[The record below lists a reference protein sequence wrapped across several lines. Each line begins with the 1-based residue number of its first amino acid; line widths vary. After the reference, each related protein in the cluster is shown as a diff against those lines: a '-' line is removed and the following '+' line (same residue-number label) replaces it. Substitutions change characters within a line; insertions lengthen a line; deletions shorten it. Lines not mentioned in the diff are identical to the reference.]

1 MGTPKSLLDACSA
14 ATRKIRDP
22 MHIFAP
28 LIWSE
33 FVRSDSV
40 VELVN
45 VGLPRVIRGIPTYA
59 LDMHTRLGLRALR
72 LFLKSS
78 EKVQTYLESHA
89 PQASRQRAVNLA
101 VFYAES
107 AALRRR
113 CVWDIGVRLQAIG
126 VEADLAVVGVGSEA
140 VEGLIRVVKEN
151 LDHLDEI
158 RVGLLEGPKA
168 PEDLF
173 PAAAS

>member
-1 MGTPKSLLDACSA
+1 M
-14 ATRKIRDP
+14 
-22 MHIFAP
+22 
-28 LIWSE
+28 
-33 FVRSDSV
+33 
-40 VELVN
+40 VELVEIGPARE
-45 VGLPRVIRGIPTYA
+45 VRGIPTYA
-59 LDMHTRLGLRALR
+59 LDMHTRLGLSALR

-78 EKVQTYLESHA
+78 EKVETYLERHA
-89 PQASRQRAVNLA
+89 PQAGRQKAVNVA

-113 CVWDIGVRLQAIG
+113 CVWDLGVRLQEIG
-126 VEADLAVVGVGSEA
+126 VEADFAGVGVGSEA
-140 VEGLIRVVKEN
+140 VEGLIRVVKET

-173 PAAAS
+173 PASAS